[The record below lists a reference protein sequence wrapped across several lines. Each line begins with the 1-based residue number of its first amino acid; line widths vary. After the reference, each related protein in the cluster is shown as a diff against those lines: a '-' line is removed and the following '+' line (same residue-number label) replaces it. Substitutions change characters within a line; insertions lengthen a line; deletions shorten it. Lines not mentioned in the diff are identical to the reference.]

1 MRWKKAGFAKGGI
14 VCCIAVTAA
23 SRGTNFNSV
32 LKQQNTDLC
41 INIPCSVN
49 QGIGNGFSKCFLRNL
64 LYLYPIHSQNF
75 FILLIIAI
83 DQNRFLQFRKY
94 GLLFLH
100 VLE

>member
-1 MRWKKAGFAKGGI
+1 MRWKKAGFAKGEI

-23 SRGTNFNSV
+23 SRGTNF
-32 LKQQNTDLC
+32 
-41 INIPCSVN
+41 
-49 QGIGNGFSKCFLRNL
+49 KCFLRNL

-75 FILLIIAI
+75 FILIIIAI